1 MIAVPVAASDIESV
15 IAQIEKA
22 NAVADII
29 ELRLDYLKELG
40 SRELERLIKKC
51 RKPVICTCRRM
62 EEGGRFRESEAK
74 RIAVLKNCAKLKA
87 DYVDLE
93 FDTNPAQ
100 KKKLFEYAKE
110 HKAKIILSKH
120 YFGHTPQLEDLVKL
134 MRKMQKEKPEVIK
147 IVAKANSHED
157 NKIMFELLKEAKRS
171 GIKLIAFCM
180 GSIGRD
186 SRILSM
192 PLGGF
197 LTFASLEKGSES
209 ADGQIPIEEMKKI
222 YSGLRVMF

>member
-1 MIAVPVAASDIESV
+1 MIAVPVAAADIGSAV
-15 IAQIEKA
+15 AQIEKA
-22 NAVADII
+22 NAVADMI

-40 SRELERLIKKC
+40 SKDLERLIKKC
-51 RKPVICTCRRM
+51 GKPVICTCRRM
-62 EEGGRFRESEAK
+62 EEGGRFMESETK
-74 RIAVLKNCAKLKA
+74 RIAVLKNCVKLKA

-93 FDTNPAQ
+93 FETGAEQ
-100 KKKLFEYAKE
+100 KKKFFEYAKK
-110 HKAKIILSKH
+110 HKSKIILSKH
-120 YFGHTPQLEDLVKL
+120 YFGHTPQFEDLLKL
-134 MRKMQKEKPEVIK
+134 MLRMQKEKPDVIK

-157 NKIMFELLKEAKRS
+157 NKIMFELLKEAKRR

-197 LTFASLEKGSES
+197 LTFASLEKGGES